1 MTKRSKY
8 EFNSKA
14 AVSKKIYSS
23 LADTFLVAV
32 LSIIFFYLTSIIFD
46 YVPIVKEKK
55 ENLSDIQY
63 SLNVMV
69 KDSHLDE
76 FDGMY
81 LKGKDEITSSYLK
94 RLIFTSLIEN
104 GYQDY
109 SQEYYKEV
117 KKLTIEEDNLAY
129 YQLIFKKNNS
139 SSYLEGVNFYSLE
152 EYKDKISKYTDVSY
166 FLKNDYPILNLDN
179 AKKCDEYLRY
189 QKNGEEIYSKV
200 YNGYKEFLSNS
211 IDEMIVKYIPYVE
224 MNNRYDR
231 LADNIFYYRHYQLL
245 IAYLLATLI
254 CYTVMPLIFK
264 DGTTLSMKI
273 FKQALLKNSKKRYP
287 FYYVFLITGYHL
299 LDNIFILPMVL
310 FLMYGRN
317 CYPLLV
323 SSLIFNIPLLYLGLF
338 STFLYLFSIIFA
350 QFKISNKQRIDE
362 IIFRYSV
369 IDKNSFDIKIQG
381 EEDGR
386 ERKDS

>member
-1 MTKRSKY
+1 MNKRSKY

-63 SLNVMV
+63 SLNMMV

-211 IDEMIVKYIPYVE
+211 ID
-224 MNNRYDR
+224 
-231 LADNIFYYRHYQLL
+231 
-245 IAYLLATLI
+245 
-254 CYTVMPLIFK
+254 
-264 DGTTLSMKI
+264 
-273 FKQALLKNSKKRYP
+273 
-287 FYYVFLITGYHL
+287 
-299 LDNIFILPMVL
+299 
-310 FLMYGRN
+310 
-317 CYPLLV
+317 
-323 SSLIFNIPLLYLGLF
+323 
-338 STFLYLFSIIFA
+338 
-350 QFKISNKQRIDE
+350 
-362 IIFRYSV
+362 
-369 IDKNSFDIKIQG
+369 
-381 EEDGR
+381 
-386 ERKDS
+386 